1 MLRDQLDHR
10 EQRVILVQLGPLV
23 HKVQKETLELLA
35 HKELLVPLVLLVL
48 KVQLERRAQRAKKV

>member
-10 EQRVILVQLGPLV
+10 EQRVILVQLDPLV
-23 HKVQKETLELLA
+23 RKVQKETLELLA
-35 HKELLVPLVLLVL
+35 HKELLVLLVLLAL